1 MDANTGHGQFPFRD
15 DHMESRQCTVR
26 SPMAA
31 SGPSRCGRPSRLR
44 LMPAPAGTGIEFIR
58 TDLPDTP
65 RLRARLDLLEAHGEE
80 FTLRAGPVRI
90 VGAQAL
96 LAAAAGLAID
106 NVRIETD
113 GPTLPLL
120 DGSAAPYVFLL
131 QSAGI
136 RRQRELRRWLR
147 LSRTLQVRGDGTA
160 GPQGARLSPYPG
172 IRLTRSPGRLSFAGR
187 GSEFLRELSRARC
200 YGAAETLRFSDEK
213 ARRELLEAAALLA
226 LVDGV
231 LLAEL
236 TLENADAALLLRLLR
251 ALEADP
257 EAVDIVSAAASTGAA
272 LRGAGQAA

>member
-1 MDANTGHGQFPFRD
+1 MDASTALGQPPFPD
-15 DHMESRQCTVR
+15 DDLESRQCTVR

-44 LMPAPAGTGIEFIR
+44 LMPAPAGTGLEFIR
-58 TDLPDTP
+58 TDLPGRP
-65 RLRARLDLLEAHGEE
+65 RLRARLDLLEAHGGE
-80 FTLRAGPVRI
+80 FTLQAGPVRI

-106 NVRIETD
+106 NLRIETD
-113 GPTLPLL
+113 GPALPLL

-147 LSRTLQVRGDGTA
+147 ISRTVQIASDGDA
-160 GPQGARLSPYPG
+160 GPRGARLSPYPG

-187 GSEFLRELSRARC
+187 GSEFLRELCRARC
-200 YGAAETLRFSDEK
+200 DGASETLRFSDEQ

-226 LVDGV
+226 LLDGV

-236 TLENADAALLLRLLR
+236 TLENADGALLLRLLR

-257 EAVDIVSAAASTGAA
+257 EAVDIVSAGDSTQA
-272 LRGAGQAA
+272 LLRRAGQAA